1 MQDGSWSRSD
11 SLPINQS
18 IHPPSPFSSNHLNPT
33 PESSRHGTCLLSLS
47 GRLCRMAAASC
58 AHTETTPHPE
68 SARVRNGMTRRSSP
82 LAIAF
87 PNLQI
92 WVLVPILPRGG
103 ECGRRGVGGN
113 RAYEII
119 SRKPGAH
126 WHWGRGASLDSMRRP
141 RLSTLSS
148 TMTPRLHEN
157 PLAVLHC
164 NTRALA
170 LVSGV
175 DDHAWFCSHPAP
187 RVWEAAAP
195 HHARNVVVG
204 GASPRLLYCTC
215 LMATCLKLVLWQG
228 VRGEDEIGCSTQQ
241 SRVGRLKFIPSAN
254 SSFRPSQQRK
264 VPFRS
269 AVEVRSSKRGPRRFP
284 GPRQQAPCC

>member
-1 MQDGSWSRSD
+1 MKCRSAT
-11 SLPINQS
+11 LITAARRCLHAGRILVPIRPPIHQS
-18 IHPPSPFSSNHLNPT
+18 IYPPTQPFFPQNHLNPT

-47 GRLCRMAAASC
+47 GRLCRIAAASC

-68 SARVRNGMTRRSSP
+68 SAQVRNRMTRRSSP

-103 ECGRRGVGGN
+103 ECGRRGVWWQPRLRDKFSEAGGHSLG
-113 RAYEII
+113 I
-119 SRKPGAH
+119 
-126 WHWGRGASLDSMRRP
+126 GASLDSMRRP

-157 PLAVLHC
+157 PLA
-164 NTRALA
+164 ALRCAA
-170 LVSGV
+170 LQYASTCSGV

-204 GASPRLLYCTC
+204 GASPRLLYCTR
-215 LMATCLKLVLWQG
+215 LMATCLKPVAG
-228 VRGEDEIGCSTQQ
+228 
-241 SRVGRLKFIPSAN
+241 
-254 SSFRPSQQRK
+254 
-264 VPFRS
+264 
-269 AVEVRSSKRGPRRFP
+269 GPRR
-284 GPRQQAPCC
+284 G